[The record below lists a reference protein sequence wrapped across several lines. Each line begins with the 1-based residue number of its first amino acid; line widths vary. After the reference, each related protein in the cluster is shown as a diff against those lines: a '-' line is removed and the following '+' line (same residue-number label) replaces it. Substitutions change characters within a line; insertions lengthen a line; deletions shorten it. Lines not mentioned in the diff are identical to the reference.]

1 MSYILKYKQN
11 ERVYAYNES
20 DDSLISVGK
29 IIKANAECGTYTIHN
44 IPEDDSEITVFHTCV
59 YRIGTG
65 PMAAK
70 VKQEKVLI
78 NQLEELNPK
87 AADNIRE
94 IVKGEFQYL
103 AQHMI
108 DNSDEYFYD
117 EVALD
122 TDNQEEIEVI
132 NTWLRHQ
139 VSDAIADVIK
149 TFKSQL

>member
-1 MSYILKYKQN
+1 MSYILKHKLN
-11 ERVYAYNES
+11 DNVYAYHES
-20 DDSLISVGK
+20 DDKLIAVGEITK
-29 IIKANAECGTYTIHN
+29 TNAECGTYTIQTHSG
-44 IPEDDSEITVFHTCV
+44 DDVTIFHTCV

-65 PMAAK
+65 PLQAK
-70 VKQEKVLI
+70 INEERVLI
-78 NQLEELNPK
+78 NKLEGLNPK
-87 AADNIRE
+87 ATDNIRE

-122 TDNQEEIEVI
+122 TDDPEEIEVI

-139 VSDAIADVIK
+139 VSDAIADVIR